1 MPINR
6 GLPTGADGMFLRC
19 ASVPHRIRIGGETD
33 AHPLDLASVG
43 NKKTNSQELAFF
55 ISKSD

>member
-6 GLPTGADGMFLRC
+6 ELPTGADGIFLRY

-43 NKKTNSQELAFF
+43 NKKPTH
-55 ISKSD
+55 KSWLFYIKI